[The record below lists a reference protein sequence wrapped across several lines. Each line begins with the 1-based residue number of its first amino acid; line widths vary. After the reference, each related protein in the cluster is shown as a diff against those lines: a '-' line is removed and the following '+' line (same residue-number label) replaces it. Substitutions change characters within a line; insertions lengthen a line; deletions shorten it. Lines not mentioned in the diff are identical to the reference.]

1 MSKPAK
7 HAPWLPAV
15 WDLADAAAI
24 RDLLN
29 GEANPEQQK
38 RAMAWIIN
46 DLCKT
51 HDMVFRPEGDRDTVF
66 AAAKQFVGQQILA
79 LPEKLRI
86 VKSTRSEKDEH
97 A

>member
-1 MSKPAK
+1 MQEPSK
-7 HAPWLPAV
+7 HAPWKPAD
-15 WDLADAAAI
+15 WTDADAAAI
-24 RDLLN
+24 RDMIN
-29 GEANPEQQK
+29 GEANAEQQK
-38 RAMAWIIN
+38 RGMAWIIN
-46 DLCKT
+46 NLCKT